1 MSSGCRSQRGRCRVT
16 GKTARRHGRTAA
28 TALAAVAGSLALT
41 GCGLGAQSV
50 PEPLAPPPTTPQ
62 LVGRTSQPGKP
73 APGIVPALVTIFLEG
88 RYQHLVP
95 VRSEVPWPATMAAL
109 MGRLAA
115 GPTASESSRGLVSP
129 ASSVGPFGVG
139 PVHDGVVPVD
149 LPVSFENLGGQD
161 QTMAAAQIVFTVTT
175 FPGVKGVRFLMGG
188 QAAQVPNGNGSLT
201 AGPSTRKDY
210 AGLAY

>member
-1 MSSGCRSQRGRCRVT
+1 LSSGCRLQQGPLRVRGKKGR
-16 GKTARRHGRTAA
+16 GRTAGR
-28 TALAAVAGSLALT
+28 ALAAVTASLALA
-41 GCGLGAQSV
+41 GCGLGAQSA
-50 PEPLAPPPTTPQ
+50 PEPLSPPPTTPHQ
-62 LVGRTSQPGKP
+62 LVGRTSQPGTAP
-73 APGIVPALVTIFLEG
+73 AGIVPALVTIFLEG
-88 RYQHLVP
+88 PGEHLVP

-109 MGRLAA
+109 LGRLAA

-139 PVHDGVVPVD
+139 AVHDGVVPVD
-149 LPVSFENLGGQD
+149 LPESFENLGGED

-175 FPGVKGVRFLMGG
+175 FPGVKGVRFLIGG

-210 AGLAY
+210 GGLAY